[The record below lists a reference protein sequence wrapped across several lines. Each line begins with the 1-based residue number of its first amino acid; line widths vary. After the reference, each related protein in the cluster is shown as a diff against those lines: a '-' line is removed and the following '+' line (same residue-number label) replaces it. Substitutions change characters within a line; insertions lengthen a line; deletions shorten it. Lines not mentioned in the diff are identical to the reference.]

1 MAYTDEQIK
10 IINEQAKA
18 KPGYKYVTKEG
29 RVFKGTSNNRLMLVA
44 SIDTVA
50 IRKQS
55 KVNNRLSTIE
65 DEVFSVPAVSSYF
78 EQELDLDL
86 ISAGTVLQTSSPILE
101 ILENNIFQLDI
112 AEGCLVP
119 TDNLLATDLH
129 WEFIENN
136 TCISPKYY

>member
-18 KPGYKYVTKEG
+18 RPGYKYVTKEG

-65 DEVFSVPAVSSYF
+65 DEVFNVPAVSSYF
-78 EQELDLDL
+78 EQELNLNE
-86 ISAGTVLQTSSPILE
+86 GTLVLQTLSPILE

-129 WEFIENN
+129 WEFIENK
-136 TCISPKYY
+136 TCISPK

>member
-29 RVFKGTSNNRLMLVA
+29 KVFKGTSNNRLMLVA

-65 DEVFSVPAVSSYF
+65 DEVFNVPAVSSYF
-78 EQELDLDL
+78 EQELNLNE
-86 ISAGTVLQTSSPILE
+86 GTLVLQTLSPILE

-112 AEGCLVP
+112 AEGCLIP

-129 WEFIENN
+129 WEFIENK
-136 TCISPKYY
+136 TCISPK

>member
-29 RVFKGTSNNRLMLVA
+29 KVFKGTSNNRLMLVA

-65 DEVFSVPAVSSYF
+65 DEVFNVPAVSSYF
-78 EQELDLDL
+78 EQELNLNE
-86 ISAGTVLQTSSPILE
+86 GTLVLQTLSPILE

-129 WEFIENN
+129 WEFIENK
-136 TCISPKYY
+136 TCISPK

>member
-1 MAYTDEQIK
+1 MAYTNEQIK

-18 KPGYKYVTKEG
+18 RPGYKYVTKEG
-29 RVFKGTSNNRLMLVA
+29 KVFKGTSNNRLMLVA

-50 IRKQS
+50 IRKQA

-78 EQELDLDL
+78 EQELDLND
-86 ISAGTVLQTSSPILE
+86 GTLVLQTSSPILE

-129 WEFIENN
+129 WEFIENK